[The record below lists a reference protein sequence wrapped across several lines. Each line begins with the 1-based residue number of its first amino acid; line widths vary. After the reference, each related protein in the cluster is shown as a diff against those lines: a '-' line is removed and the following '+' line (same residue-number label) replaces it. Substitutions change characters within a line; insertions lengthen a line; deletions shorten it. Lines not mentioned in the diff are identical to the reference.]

1 LYKVPKEKSLVLV
14 KMPPMPP
21 EWKTVFIS
29 SCAETHRGRETVS
42 DLFNTPRK
50 FFPLLDEREGIVLV
64 RRNAIRWVRV
74 EDPERFEWYYYEV
87 RQGAPRSTVRC
98 SFEDGEVLEGTLYAV
113 GPAGEQRVQDVVN
126 RQEGFVQL
134 ETGTGLFLVNLVHIT
149 ALTVRAHAR
158 ISSQNSRSDSGWI
171 WSI

>member
-1 LYKVPKEKSLVLV
+1 MTDGDPGLYKVPKEKSLVLV
-14 KMPPMPP
+14 KLPPTAP

-42 DLFNTPRK
+42 DLFNTPRM
-50 FFPLLDEREGIVLV
+50 FLPLLDDQEGIVLV
-64 RRNAIRWVRV
+64 RRSAIRWVRV

-98 SFEDGEVLEGTLYAV
+98 SFEDGEVLEGTFYAV

-134 ETGTGLFLVNLVHIT
+134 ETGAGLFLVNLVHAT
-149 ALTVRAHAR
+149 ALTVREEEHGGA
-158 ISSQNSRSDSGWI
+158 
-171 WSI
+171 